1 MPLTVDQL
9 RRATEPGDLPAD
21 VAAQVLADFA
31 RYVRGE
37 GTITLDQAF
46 GVRVPSGGDPWFARL
61 ARDRRD
67 QAIRDL
73 GEMLQPFG
81 SASEK
86 ADAVR
91 LKIQRYRPTWYRRD
105 QYLEFPRTDDPIVR
119 LLFTAFK
126 ACDGAIPDSP
136 GHLRKMLAA

>member
-9 RRATEPGDLPAD
+9 RRATESGDLPAD
-21 VAAQVLADFA
+21 VAAQVLVDFA
-31 RYVRGE
+31 RYVRGA
-37 GTITLDQAF
+37 GAITLDLAF

-67 QAIRDL
+67 QAIRAL
-73 GEMLQPFG
+73 GEMLRPFG

-91 LKIQRYRPTWYRRD
+91 LKIQKYRATWQRRD
-105 QYLEFPRTDDPIVR
+105 QYLDALRTDNPIDR
-119 LLFTAFK
+119 LLFAAFR
-126 ACDGAIPDSP
+126 ACDGSIPDSP
-136 GHLRKMLAA
+136 DHLRKLLAA

>member
-1 MPLTVDQL
+1 MPLTLDQL

-21 VAAQVLADFA
+21 VAVQVLADFA

-37 GTITLDQAF
+37 GAITLDQAF
-46 GVRVPSGGDPWFARL
+46 GVCVPSGGDPWFARL

-81 SASEK
+81 TASEK

-91 LKIQRYRPTWYRRD
+91 LRIQRYRPTWQRRD
-105 QYLEFPRTDDPIVR
+105 QYLDAARTGNPIDR
-119 LLFTAFK
+119 LLFAAFR
-126 ACDGAIPDSP
+126 ACDGSIPDSP
-136 GHLRKMLAA
+136 DHLRKLLAA